1 MTVSTQPIQRRAVFM
16 DRDGTLN
23 VEKQYLFR
31 VEDWEWIPGCIKAL
45 RLLTELGY
53 DLVVVTNQA
62 GIARGY
68 YTAAD
73 VDNLHRFVADDLA
86 SHGLVVAAFYH
97 CPHHPDFGDVRQCD
111 CRKPGA
117 GMLFAAAADLGID
130 LSRSWMVG
138 DKLIDV
144 EAGRKA
150 GTRSILVRTGYGGG
164 EEGRAGDTVVVD
176 DVLAAARHIRDQDD

>member
-1 MTVSTQPIQRRAVFM
+1 MTAPTQPIRRAVFL

-23 VEKQYLFR
+23 VEKKYLFR
-31 VEDWEWIPGCIKAL
+31 VEDWEWIPGAIEAL
-45 RLLTELGY
+45 RQLTELGY
-53 DLVVVTNQA
+53 HLVVVTNQA

-73 VDNLHRFVADDLA
+73 VEQLHRFVADDLA
-86 SHGLVVAAFYH
+86 SHGLAVAAFYH
-97 CPHHPDFGDVRQCD
+97 CPHHPDFGGGGKCG

-117 GMLFAAAADLGID
+117 GMLLAAAANLDID

-144 EAGRKA
+144 QAGRKA
-150 GTRSILVRTGYGGG
+150 GTRAILVRTGYGNG

-176 DVLAAARHIRDQDD
+176 DVLAAARHIRDQEC

>member
-1 MTVSTQPIQRRAVFM
+1 MTAPMPRRAVFL

-23 VEKQYLFR
+23 VEKHYLFR
-31 VEDWEWIPGCIKAL
+31 VEDWEWIPDSIEAL

-53 DLVVVTNQA
+53 ELVVVTNQA

-73 VDNLHRFVADDLA
+73 VDHLHRFVADDLA
-86 SHGLVVAAFYH
+86 SHGLAVAGFYH
-97 CPHHPDFGDVRQCD
+97 CPHHPDFGDVHQCD
-111 CRKPGA
+111 CRKPRA
-117 GMLFAAAADLGID
+117 GMLRAAAADLNID

-138 DKLIDV
+138 DKFIDV

-150 GTRSILVRTGYGGG
+150 GTHSILVRTGYGRG
-164 EEGRAGDTVVVD
+164 EEGRVGDTVVVD
-176 DVLAAARHIRDQDD
+176 DVLAAARYIRDQDG

>member
-1 MTVSTQPIQRRAVFM
+1 MTLSPQLLRRRAVFL

-31 VEDWEWIPGCIKAL
+31 VEDWEWIPGAVEAL
-45 RLLTELGY
+45 RMLTDLGFT
-53 DLVVVTNQA
+53 LVVVTNQA

-68 YTAAD
+68 YSD
-73 VDNLHRFVADDLA
+73 VDVQRLHDFVADDLA
-86 SHGLVVAAFYH
+86 SQGLSIAAFYH
-97 CPHHPDFGDVRQCD
+97 CPHHPEFGEVRQCA

-117 GMLFAAAADLGID
+117 GMLLSAAADLDID
-130 LSRSWMVG
+130 LSQSWMIG

-150 GTRSILVRTGYGGG
+150 STKTILVRTGYGKNV
-164 EEGRAGDTVVVD
+164 ETQADDTVVVD
-176 DVLAAARHIRDQDD
+176 DILAAARYLRNREL